1 MAEFIK
7 AWCPDCKRWVPYK
20 QMHYFDGLRVC
31 TWCMEGTQAPVEY
44 VLDAHHEQVQC
55 LYCDSWDTYELVPNY
70 LMFKCKNCGE
80 TFHFNLG
87 GYI

>member
-44 VLDAHHEQVQC
+44 VHEPNHEKTQC
-55 LYCDSWDTYELVPNY
+55 VFCDSYNTTEQKPDWGTFRCND
-70 LMFKCKNCGE
+70 CGE
-80 TFHFNLG
+80 VFRG
-87 GYI
+87 GY